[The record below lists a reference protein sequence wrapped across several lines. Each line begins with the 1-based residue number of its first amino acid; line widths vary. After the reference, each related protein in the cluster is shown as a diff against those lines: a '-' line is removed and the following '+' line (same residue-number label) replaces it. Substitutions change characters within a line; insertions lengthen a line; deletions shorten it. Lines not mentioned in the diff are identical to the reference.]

1 MRAAKDRLIDAA
13 TLTPEELLAKRAR
26 ELADELRKLEEAVRA
41 GNLPGT
47 FAAHQH
53 VGISS
58 NMLRLNRGCCPAES
72 C

>member
-1 MRAAKDRLIDAA
+1 MREAKDRLIDAA

-47 FAAHQH
+47 ALF
-53 VGISS
+53 IS
-58 NMLRLNRGCCPAES
+58 
-72 C
+72 